1 MSNLLS
7 KILVYVTRARARVK
21 REFLRWVGISPANVI
36 QIIESEYIPKI
47 LFAKI
52 AEIAPSEFIQIENPR
67 SLQIEAHSF
76 CARYLLRIDSSST
89 VVDARTGLVF
99 SGKQI
104 VAESSAWPHLWLAMN
119 SIPHPILP
127 QEILLGENEDTI
139 LLPSN
144 SFYHS
149 LIEDVPKFLSQIS
162 ILENATILISES
174 ANTWIRELVTLFP
187 NQVLEVP
194 RYYKTKKH
202 FFISS
207 GGDTGWPHPHD
218 IALLRN
224 KLLPAILKTPEVC
237 VYVSRT
243 RSSRSPVFESKL
255 CELLE
260 GLGWKVA
267 YMENLTLIDQIALF
281 SSARVVAGVHGA
293 GLAGIV
299 WMQSGCKVIELG
311 PDRFVPCYARLAR
324 LVALDYLRVE
334 FQDELGS
341 LDSVLA
347 AIAKFSKSC
356 H

>member
-1 MSNLLS
+1 M
-7 KILVYVTRARARVK
+7 TRARARAK
-21 REFLRWVGISPANVI
+21 REFLKWVRVSPVNVI
-36 QIIESEYIPKI
+36 QILESEYVPKI
-47 LFAKI
+47 PFEKVR
-52 AEIAPSEFIQIENPR
+52 EIAPSQFIEIENPR
-67 SLQIEAHSF
+67 SLQKEAHSF
-76 CARYLLRIDSSST
+76 SPRYLLRIDSSST
-89 VVDARTGLVF
+89 VIDARTGLVF

-104 VAESSAWPHLWLAMN
+104 VAESSAWPHLWLAIS
-119 SIPHPILP
+119 SIPLPILP
-127 QEILLGENEDTI
+127 REILLGENENTV

-149 LIEDVPKFLSQIS
+149 LIEDIPKFLAQIS
-162 ILENATILISES
+162 ILDNATILIPEN

-194 RYYKTKKH
+194 RYYKPKKH

-207 GGDTGWPHPHD
+207 GGDSGWPHPQD

-224 KLLPAILKTPEVC
+224 TFLPACLVIPEVC
-237 VYVSRT
+237 VYVSRI

-334 FQDELGS
+334 FQDDFDS
-341 LDSVLA
+341 LDSVLID
-347 AIAKFSKSC
+347 IATFSKSC
-356 H
+356 S